1 MAEVFLEDEKFIHL
15 GKEEVI
21 TLLFLLN
28 SWRYLDDCDQSYNTL
43 HS

>member
-15 GKEEVI
+15 GKEELTV
-21 TLLFLLN
+21 LFLLN
-28 SWRYLDDCDQSYNTL
+28 SWQYLDDCDQSYNTL